1 MTPRPYQP
9 GCPKSFEQWQ
19 KSEGN
24 RIKALTIRKDK
35 SSQGPLQDHIRPF
48 GSSSYAANMT
58 LAAIDYEVQRQVE
71 SARCF
76 SMEQEIKQRVQ
87 RELQRASC
95 YAAKSNPYPLLEWDE
110 DHVSGEVFQHQ
121 PYAFKPSQ
129 MKPPSD
135 EVRFQSPILLQCIL
149 IP

>member
-1 MTPRPYQP
+1 
-9 GCPKSFEQWQ
+9 
-19 KSEGN
+19 
-24 RIKALTIRKDK
+24 
-35 SSQGPLQDHIRPF
+35 
-48 GSSSYAANMT
+48 MT

-76 SMEQEIKQRVQ
+76 SMEQEIKQQVQ

-121 PYAFKPSQ
+121 PYAFKP
-129 MKPPSD
+129 P
-135 EVRFQSPILLQCIL
+135 EATLR
-149 IP
+149 